1 MYSRSTFKSITYVSI
16 NTCWPRNVARSKMD
30 KNLCF
35 HVNFNLKG
43 DALLIILR
51 EEAQIE
57 REKLLITGTVVI
69 ESIPPVKIATSRAR
83 RTPFPSAS
91 LYSNAKLVRF
101 PPVSS
106 QLLQGT
112 LFTCP
117 SYLFKIQPLADTA
130 LRPALQR
137 LRKSY
142 FLRVELLRRA
152 HELVLVLPKCAPALA
167 LRRHPIQ
174 WILAEIELTTNH
186 VFKNDTV
193 AFTMKRELV
202 IQHDTPT

>member
-1 MYSRSTFKSITYVSI
+1 
-16 NTCWPRNVARSKMD
+16 MD
-30 KNLCF
+30 KNLRF

-43 DALLIILR
+43 DTLLIILR

-106 QLLQGT
+106 QLLLLPSHPRKTSFEAPASIPPPPRLSGWFSSAPRFYQGK

-117 SYLFKIQPLADTA
+117 SNLFKTQPLADTA

-152 HELVLVLPKCAPALA
+152 HELILVLPKCAPALA
-167 LRRHPIQ
+167 RRRRPIQ
-174 WILAEIELTTNH
+174 
-186 VFKNDTV
+186 
-193 AFTMKRELV
+193 
-202 IQHDTPT
+202 